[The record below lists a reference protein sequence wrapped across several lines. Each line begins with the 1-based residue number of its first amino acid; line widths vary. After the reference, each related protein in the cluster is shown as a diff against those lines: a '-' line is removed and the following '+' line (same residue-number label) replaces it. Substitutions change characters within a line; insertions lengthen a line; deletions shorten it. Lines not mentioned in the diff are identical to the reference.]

1 MKKILAICMLLFV
14 FNSYTQLYVTPGTIS
29 TKINKGVVLV
39 EFTTSFAHKFKD
51 YSKLHHCTYYRANI
65 EKYTSLKSKYK
76 IRSYPTVIL
85 FYNGSQRAK
94 YKADLMFDLKATYQE
109 IQVDIDDL
117 FLDKF

>member
-1 MKKILAICMLLFV
+1 MKKILAICMLLLTI
-14 FNSYTQLYVTPGTIS
+14 NSYTQTYLTPSTIS
-29 TKINKGVVLV
+29 SRTSKGAVLV
-39 EFTTSFAHKFKD
+39 EFTTSFANKFKN
-51 YSKLHHCTYYRANI
+51 YSKLHHCTFYRANI
-65 EKYTSLKSKYK
+65 EKYPSLKAKYK

-109 IQVDIDDL
+109 IQSDIDDL

>member
-1 MKKILAICMLLFV
+1 MLLFI
-14 FNSYTQLYVTPGTIS
+14 FNSYTQTYVTPSTIS
-29 TKINKGVVLV
+29 SKISKGAVLV
-39 EFTTSFAHKFKD
+39 EFTTSFAHKFKN
-51 YSKLHHCTYYRANI
+51 YNKLHHCTYYRANI
-65 EKYTSLKSKYK
+65 EKYPSLKNKYK

-85 FYNGSQRAK
+85 FYNGGQRAK

>member
-1 MKKILAICMLLFV
+1 MKIIFILFISLLCHIGY
-14 FNSYTQLYVTPGTIS
+14 SQTYVTPGTIS
-29 TKINKGVVLV
+29 AKINKGAVLV
-39 EFTTSFAHKFKD
+39 EFTTSFANKFKD

-65 EKYTSLKSKYK
+65 EKYPTLKSKYK

-94 YKADLMFDLKATYQE
+94 YKADLMFNLKATYKE
-109 IQVDIDDL
+109 IQQDIDDL